1 MVLRQAA
8 AIEQSLHFVQGHVA
22 RRLVAR
28 IRRNVGHDSPAIFAE
43 RYDSDQAIV
52 TEEKVDAIPG
62 QGRLQ
67 LHVGEDETLVVLRA
81 FEIHVE
87 SMARRAVGAVATNDP
102 RRFYRLFAPIG
113 VTQNGAHG
121 VACLGQARQLDPALH
136 GDPER
141 VEMFAEQT
149 LGFGLRQSQSE
160 RERARDGSELD
171 SGDLLETMMKGE
183 PVAVDGRLR

>member
-1 MVLRQAA
+1 M
-8 AIEQSLHFVQGHVA
+8 
-22 RRLVAR
+22 VAR
-28 IRRNVGHDSPAIFAE
+28 IRRDVGHNSPTIFEE

-67 LHVGEDETLVVLRA
+67 LHVREDETLVVLRA

-87 SMARRAVGAVATNDP
+87 GMARRAVGAVATNDP

-136 GDPER
+136 GR
-141 VEMFAEQT
+141 SRT
-149 LGFGLRQSQSE
+149 R
-160 RERARDGSELD
+160 
-171 SGDLLETMMKGE
+171 
-183 PVAVDGRLR
+183 